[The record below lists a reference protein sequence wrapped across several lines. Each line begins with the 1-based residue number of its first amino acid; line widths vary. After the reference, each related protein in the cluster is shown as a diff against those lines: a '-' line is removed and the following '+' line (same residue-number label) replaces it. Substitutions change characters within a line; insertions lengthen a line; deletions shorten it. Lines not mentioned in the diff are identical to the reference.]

1 MGCTES
7 DSAVTPAPGKLKMEL
22 RKIEQKGVNSSIRQ
36 GHRKIQGL
44 FDCP

>member
-7 DSAVTPAPGKLKMEL
+7 CSAVTTLPGMEL
-22 RKIEQKGVNSSIRQ
+22 RKIEQKGVNSTIRQ

-44 FDCP
+44 FECP